1 MRGEIEILNLPD
13 VKNDSLE
20 KYIKEINKFPVL
32 SAEEEYKLAK
42 RVQENNDIEAAK
54 KLILSNLRFV
64 VKIANEYRKL
74 GFPLKDL
81 IQEGN
86 LGLLKAVKK
95 FNPDKGCKKFI
106 SYAVWWIRAQIHEY
120 ILRNWSVVKLGTTQ
134 LQKKVFYKFS
144 KIADEIT
151 GENYV
156 EKIAEDYHVDKE
168 KIIEIKNRFEHSDV
182 SLDNEIDDNGKTFI
196 NFVETDYKNPEEEVI
211 ENEKEEILKKEL
223 WEALDVLNERERYI
237 ILNRYLTDN
246 PKTLQ
251 EIGDEYGITRERV
264 RQIEKRALEKIK
276 KVLSPEVKALAA

>member
-223 WEALDVLNERERYI
+223 WKALDVLNERERYI

>member
-120 ILRNWSVVKLGTTQ
+120 ILRNWSLVKLGTTQ

>member
-1 MRGEIEILNLPD
+1 MHAEVEILNLPE
-13 VKNDSLE
+13 VKNDTLE
-20 KYIKEINKFPVL
+20 KYIKEINKYPVL
-32 SAEEEYKLAK
+32 SAKEEYELAK
-42 RVQENNDIEAAK
+42 RVQEKNDIEAAK

-74 GFPLKDL
+74 GLPLKDL

-86 LGLLKAVKK
+86 IGLLKAVKK

-120 ILRNWSVVKLGTTQ
+120 ILRNWSLVKLGTTQ
-134 LQKKVFYKFS
+134 LQKKIFYKFS
-144 KIADEIT
+144 KIADEID
-151 GENYV
+151 GNEYIDQ
-156 EKIAEDYHVDKE
+156 IAKDYHVDRD

-196 NFVETDYKNPEEEVI
+196 NFVESPYKTPEEEAI
-211 ENEKEEILKKEL
+211 EHEKEEILKKVL
-223 WEALDVLNERERYI
+223 WKALDVLNERERYI
-237 ILNRYLTDN
+237 IVNRYLTDN

-264 RQIEKRALEKIK
+264 RQIEKRALEKIRK
-276 KVLSPEVKALAA
+276 QLSPEIKELAA

>member
-1 MRGEIEILNLPD
+1 MVNIKKIELPEL
-13 VKNDSLE
+13 KNDSLE
-20 KYIKEINKFPVL
+20 RYINQINKFPVL
-32 SAEEEYKLAK
+32 SAEEEYELAK
-42 RVQENNDIEAAK
+42 RIQENNDIEAAK
-54 KLILSNLRFV
+54 KLILANLRFV
-64 VKIANEYRKL
+64 VKIANEYKKL

-120 ILRNWSVVKLGTTQ
+120 ILRTWSLVKLGTTQ
-134 LQKKVFYKFS
+134 LQKKIFYKFS
-144 KIADEIT
+144 KIADEVDGDI
-151 GENYV
+151 V
-156 EKIAEDYHVDKE
+156 IDQIAEDYNVDKD

-196 NFVETDYKNPEEEVI
+196 NFVETSYKTPEEEAI

-223 WEALDVLNERERYI
+223 WKALDVLNEREKYI

-251 EIGDEYGITRERV
+251 EIGDEFGITRERV

-276 KVLSPEVKALAA
+276 KHLPLEISLLAA

>member
-1 MRGEIEILNLPD
+1 MANVKTLNLPD
-13 VKNDSLE
+13 IKNNAFE
-20 KYIKEINKFPVL
+20 KYIKQINKYPVL
-32 SAEEEYKLAK
+32 SAEEEYELAK

-95 FNPDKGCKKFI
+95 FNPEKGCKKFI

-120 ILRNWSVVKLGTTQ
+120 ILRTWSMVKLGTTQ
-134 LQKKVFYKFS
+134 LQKKIFYKFT
-144 KIADEIT
+144 KLADEIE
-151 GENYV
+151 GENYL
-156 EKIAEDYHVDKE
+156 EQIAGDFHVDKD
-168 KIIEIKNRFEHSDV
+168 KIIEIKNRFENNDV
-182 SLDNEIDDNGKTFI
+182 SLDNEIDDNGKTFV
-196 NFVETDYKNPEEEVI
+196 NFLESDCKTPEDEAI
-211 ENEKEEILKKEL
+211 ENEKEVILKREL
-223 WEALDVLNERERYI
+223 WKALDVLNEREKYI
-237 ILNRYLTDN
+237 IMNRYLTEE

-251 EIGDEYGITRERV
+251 EIGDEFGITRERV

-276 KVLSPEVKALAA
+276 KHLPPELELLAA